1 MSGER
6 ERERERACVCALL
19 HCVCE
24 QIYSKKH
31 QINIHYTNS
40 LSLSHTHTFVDV
52 DKLFVA
58 YSVKYIL
65 FSFLQQGHGTYIYV
79 NGDRY
84 EGEWKDDRRH
94 GQVLTHT

>member
-1 MSGER
+1 MYTHTNS
-6 ERERERACVCALL
+6 
-19 HCVCE
+19 HT
-24 QIYSKKH
+24 H
-31 QINIHYTNS
+31 THTHTHTNS
-40 LSLSHTHTFVDV
+40 LSLTHTHTFVDV